1 MSALIWTLILAVAL
15 VALVK
20 GSDWFVGA
28 AEKVGLALGIPAY
41 IIGVTVVAFGTSLP
55 ELASSTVAVL
65 AGKSEIVVGNA
76 IGSNIA
82 NIALVLGI
90 TSVIGRKVTFNIN
103 LMDADIPLLICSAFL
118 LWFVLMPD
126 TDGIARLEL
135 IEAIILLAAL
145 GIFIAYSFDTDGSMT
160 QVDDTEAKA
169 KISPITY
176 LTLLLS
182 AGLLY
187 LGAKYTV
194 DAIIKISEMLQIQ
207 SDAIAQSVVALGTSL
222 PEILVSVVAM
232 KRGKPDI
239 AIGNILGS
247 NVFNTFAVVGIPGIV
262 ALFTGT
268 RQGLAIPPGITS
280 FSLPMMTALTLIF
293 FFLMIS
299 KTVTRWEGYTLLL
312 FYIYFIAA
320 LF

>member
-1 MSALIWTLILAVAL
+1 MSALIWIIVLAIAL
-15 VALVK
+15 FALVK
-20 GSDWFVGA
+20 GSDAFVGA
-28 AEKVGLALGIPAY
+28 AEKVGLSLGVPSY

-65 AGKSEIVVGNA
+65 AGQSDIVAGNA

-90 TSVIGRKVTFNIN
+90 TSIIGRRVTFNLN

-126 TDGIARLEL
+126 ADGIARLEL
-135 IEAIILLAAL
+135 IEALILLAAL
-145 GIFIAYSFDTDGSMT
+145 GIFLAYSFDSDGSMT
-160 QVDDTEAKA
+160 QVDDTAREKV
-169 KISPITY
+169 SPITY
-176 LTLLLS
+176 LILISS
-182 AGLLY
+182 AILLY

-194 DAIIKISEMLQIQ
+194 DAIIKISEMLHIK

-222 PEILVSVVAM
+222 PEILVSVMAM

-247 NVFNTFAVVGIPGIV
+247 NIFNAFAVVGIPGIL
-262 ALFTGT
+262 ALYTGD
-268 RQGLAIPPGITS
+268 RAGLVISSTITS

-312 FYIYFIAA
+312 FYLYFLVA